1 MTQNTDDPLLR
12 EILRIAGLIERARI
26 PLSSEKAVQAD
37 IGAVL
42 SQANIAHEREYRLSD
57 RDIPDFF
64 LPGGVVLEVKMKG
77 ARKMD
82 VYRQLERY
90 ASHPDVRALVL
101 VTNLSTG
108 MPTAINGKPV
118 LMTSLGRGWL

>member
-1 MTQNTDDPLLR
+1 MTQNVNDTLLN
-12 EILRIAGLIERARI
+12 EALRIARLIERARL

-37 IGAVL
+37 LGAVL
-42 SQANIAHEREYRLSD
+42 SQANIAHEREYRLND

-90 ASHPDVRALVL
+90 AAHSDVHALVL
-101 VTNLSTG
+101 VTNLAMG
-108 MPTAINGKPV
+108 MPAAINGKPV